1 MYEVIELCLLFYPLC
16 VCVCIYMCI
25 FSFLLFLTSPKE
37 LKEFIVFPL
46 ATESASPRKLSVVPS
61 EFAESLL

>member
-46 ATESASPRKLSVVPS
+46 VTKSAAPVN
-61 EFAESLL
+61 